1 MRSLRKFCRGG
12 LFAAGLTLAL
22 AAAEPASVPHQFL
35 EELCDRFGPRL
46 TGSPGNAA
54 ALEHLAVQLRA
65 LGYTPE
71 RREFTMPGWER
82 GVDAVEV
89 IAPFRRSLRVAALG
103 YVNAH
108 PAFTAELVD
117 IRDGRP
123 ADYPTAEVRG
133 KVGVLAASTPLQTR
147 EVLANAAA
155 RGLAVALDPPLSGI
169 ATTDVLLAQ
178 ARSKAPGRLGVAA
191 IDSRLG
197 DWFCALD
204 EGDRRPF
211 IASTAQLAERLS
223 GRPATVVGPD
233 AERLAAMLPDA
244 DAEQGPI
251 DPRALARLASEVDP
265 SEWRER
271 NRREGLPRPLYLRG
285 VSVTSPDVTEASVE
299 NNRLE
304 VVVGPDQPINLTL
317 ESAAVDP
324 RWRPSSATGG
334 GTRQRCSSA
343 RRATSLPHARNSSA
357 PC

>member
-1 MRSLRKFCRGG
+1 MSPVLALDCAVTGLGVAVLRDGDCLACLREEGRDQ
-12 LFAAGLTLAL
+12 AARLLPAIGEAL
-22 AAAEPASVPHQFL
+22 AAARV
-35 EELCDRFGPRL
+35 G
-46 TGSPGNAA
+46 
-54 ALEHLAVQLRA
+54 
-65 LGYTPE
+65 
-71 RREFTMPGWER
+71 RREIGLIAITIGPGSFT
-82 GVDAVEV
+82 GV
-89 IAPFRRSLRVAALG
+89 RVGL
-103 YVNAH
+103 
-108 PAFTAELVD
+108 
-117 IRDGRP
+117 
-123 ADYPTAEVRG
+123 
-133 KVGVLAASTPLQTR
+133 
-147 EVLANAAA
+147 AAA
-155 RGLAVALDPPLSGI
+155 RGLAVALDLPLSGI

-285 VSVTSPDVTEASVE
+285 VNVTSPD
-299 NNRLE
+299 
-304 VVVGPDQPINLTL
+304 
-317 ESAAVDP
+317 
-324 RWRPSSATGG
+324 
-334 GTRQRCSSA
+334 GTRR
-343 RRATSLPHARNSSA
+343 TVG
-357 PC
+357 